1 MSFKGRMERERE
13 DYVLIL
19 DSVSLIVYAIRITIN
34 KIYFDLGSRW
44 KNLLIDYVCM
54 YTLKLTYDLFE
65 E

>member
-1 MSFKGRMERERE
+1 MERERE

>member
-1 MSFKGRMERERE
+1 MERERE

-44 KNLLIDYVCM
+44 KNLLIDYICM
-54 YTLKLTYDLFE
+54 YTLTYDLFE

>member
-1 MSFKGRMERERE
+1 MERERE

-54 YTLKLTYDLFE
+54 YTFKLTYDLFE